1 MRNSNTL
8 NPPMATYRGESPLI
22 KLVRITA
29 WLGTFCLGFAP
40 FIIDTPA
47 GKMLSMLGL
56 ALLCL
61 QASHKGCYN
70 LLILNTIGILGYTY
84 ALYI

>member
-1 MRNSNTL
+1 MSESMT
-8 NPPMATYRGESPLI
+8 TYRGESPLV

-29 WLGTFCLGFAP
+29 WLGTFCLCLAP

-47 GKMLSMLGL
+47 GKMLAMLGL
-56 ALLCL
+56 TLLCL
-61 QASHKGCYN
+61 QAAEKSCYN
-70 LLILNTIGILGYTY
+70 LLILNTIGIIGYTY